1 MSKYSTLCIVEAMV
15 TGSPPAREAA
25 PRGRRSARASGDE
38 RERAILETA
47 ERLLEE
53 RPLSEISVADLA
65 AGAGISRPSFYFYF
79 PSRDAVLMTLVDRMV
94 AESAES
100 RAAAVALISEEPRAG
115 LRAGLQASFDS
126 FRSRRGVILAA
137 AEMRAGSNEDA
148 RDLWSQVMEGWV
160 SQVSAVIEAE
170 RARGAA
176 PPGPPARELAIALVQ
191 MNERAQH
198 ATLAGEAPSLAEE
211 QTMDVLVEI
220 WLRAIYGTAG

>member
-1 MSKYSTLCIVEAMV
+1 MAIS
-15 TGSPPAREAA
+15 SPATPKSPA
-25 PRGRRSARASGDE
+25 RGRRSARASGDE

-47 ERLLEE
+47 EQLLEE

-100 RAAAVALISEEPRAG
+100 RAAAVASISEEPRAG

-137 AEMRAGSNEDA
+137 AELRTASNEDA
-148 RDLWSQVMEGWV
+148 RELWSQVMEGWV

-176 PPGPPARELAIALVQ
+176 PPGPSARAIAIALVQ

-198 ATLAGEAPSLAEE
+198 ATLAGESPSLAEE
-211 QTMDVLVEI
+211 ETVDVLVEI
-220 WLRAIYGTAG
+220 WMRAIYGAEA